1 VELGRT
7 ESGSGFDTFTYP
19 DFLDLRA
26 ASTGLEAVA
35 AYNHAAFSHARAEG
49 GERRFGTYVTSGY
62 FAALGVR
69 PARGRFF
76 LPAEDGGRGT
86 GPVVVVSDAFWRD
99 RLDAD
104 PEVLGRTISLNR
116 HPLTIVGVAPAG
128 FHGHVGIVRSD
139 VWVPLSLAPT
149 LTGGER
155 DFARRDAFG
164 YSLIARLAP
173 GATLEGAQAAVS
185 TVMARIASEFP
196 ESHQDVGARVA
207 PLTGMPAAARPY
219 LAVFFGALGGLVLLV
234 LLVTCA
240 NVAGTLLARAA
251 SRQREIAVRLAVG
264 AGRGRL
270 VRQLVA
276 EALVLFALGGAVGLA
291 IAYGA
296 TSWLSRISL
305 PLPVPLFLDLTP
317 HAGVLLAGLGLAL
330 ATGLAFGLAPALQA
344 TRPDLVAALKLGAGA
359 AGDGR
364 ALLQRG
370 FVIGQVAL
378 TVLLVSA
385 GGLFLRALDRAG
397 AVETG
402 FDPSGAL
409 VTDLDLTLDGVVEPE
424 NGVALVD
431 AILAEAASIP
441 GARTAA
447 ATTDL
452 PLDGSRSS
460 TVLRHA
466 PDPEEDGVGIDIASV
481 SPGYFDAIGV
491 RFVAGRD
498 FARVDGRGGELVMI
512 VSRSLAERAWPGRD
526 PIGLRAY
533 PALGDDLARTVV
545 GVVDDV
551 KTQFVMETSAPAA
564 YLPLAQRFSGS
575 VQIVLDAREP
585 LAATALALP
594 LRDAILRTD
603 PSLSVTRVVPL
614 EDLTALGVLPQR
626 IGARVL
632 AILGLLAVA
641 LSGLGIYGIVAFRVA
656 RRTRELGIR
665 AALGA
670 ERRHL
675 AWLVVRSAA
684 GLALPGVL
692 VGIPLAAGAGYLL
705 RSLLLG
711 VHPLDP
717 AALAGVAVFVALMV
731 LAGSLV
737 PALRAA
743 RIQPSEAL
751 RHE

>member
-1 VELGRT
+1 
-7 ESGSGFDTFTYP
+7 
-19 DFLDLRA
+19 
-26 ASTGLEAVA
+26 
-35 AYNHAAFSHARAEG
+35 
-49 GERRFGTYVTSGY
+49 
-62 FAALGVR
+62 
-69 PARGRFF
+69 
-76 LPAEDGGRGT
+76 
-86 GPVVVVSDAFWRD
+86 
-99 RLDAD
+99 
-104 PEVLGRTISLNR
+104 
-116 HPLTIVGVAPAG
+116 
-128 FHGHVGIVRSD
+128 
-139 VWVPLSLAPT
+139 
-149 LTGGER
+149 
-155 DFARRDAFG
+155 
-164 YSLIARLAP
+164 
-173 GATLEGAQAAVS
+173 
-185 TVMARIASEFP
+185 
-196 ESHQDVGARVA
+196 
-207 PLTGMPAAARPY
+207 
-219 LAVFFGALGGLVLLV
+219 
-234 LLVTCA
+234 
-240 NVAGTLLARAA
+240 
-251 SRQREIAVRLAVG
+251 
-264 AGRGRL
+264 
-270 VRQLVA
+270 
-276 EALVLFALGGAVGLA
+276 
-291 IAYGA
+291 
-296 TSWLSRISL
+296 
-305 PLPVPLFLDLTP
+305 
-317 HAGVLLAGLGLAL
+317 
-330 ATGLAFGLAPALQA
+330 
-344 TRPDLVAALKLGAGA
+344 
-359 AGDGR
+359 
-364 ALLQRG
+364 
-370 FVIGQVAL
+370 
-378 TVLLVSA
+378 
-385 GGLFLRALDRAG
+385 
-397 AVETG
+397 
-402 FDPSGAL
+402 
-409 VTDLDLTLDGVVEPE
+409 
-424 NGVALVD
+424 
-431 AILAEAASIP
+431 
-441 GARTAA
+441 
-447 ATTDL
+447 
-452 PLDGSRSS
+452 
-460 TVLRHA
+460 
-466 PDPEEDGVGIDIASV
+466 
-481 SPGYFDAIGV
+481 
-491 RFVAGRD
+491 
-498 FARVDGRGGELVMI
+498 MI